1 MKIDL
6 TSDKPVC
13 RRPYRLALKKHEVVS
28 KIIHELLETKIIRP
42 STSCYSSPAI
52 LVKKPNG
59 DYRLCVDYRHLN
71 KITIPQIFPLPL
83 IEDLIGRLAGFTYY
97 SKVDLASGYHQFQID
112 KKSIYNSILCYEEQ
126 K

>member
-13 RRPYRLALKKHEVVS
+13 RGPYRLALKKHEAVS
-28 KIIHELLETKIIRP
+28 KIIHELLEANIIRP
-42 STSCYSSPAI
+42 CTSCYSSPAI

-71 KITIPQIFPLPL
+71 KITKSQIFPLPL
-83 IEDLIGRLAGFTYY
+83 IEDLIDRLAGFTYY
-97 SKVDLASGYHQFQID
+97 SKVDIASGYYQFQISNRQRID
-112 KKSIYNSILCYEEQ
+112 L
-126 K
+126 